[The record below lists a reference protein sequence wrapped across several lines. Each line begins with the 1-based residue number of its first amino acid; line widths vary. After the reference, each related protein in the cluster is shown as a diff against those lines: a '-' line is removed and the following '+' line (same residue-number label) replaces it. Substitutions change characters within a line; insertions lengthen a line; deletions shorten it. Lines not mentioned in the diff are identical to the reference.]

1 MKALTSVFLRFF
13 PPPQFISLEAVGVD
27 VSDTSLKYMQ
37 FKKDGSLLRLGLWG
51 DLKIP
56 DGVVEQ
62 GVVKDV
68 GALGK
73 VIAEVKKVTKTEFV
87 RLSLPEERAY
97 LFETSVKRS
106 LDSEEIYNAI
116 EFGLEQNIPVSPRDA
131 EFDYT
136 PVLHSEHGPDTRVVV
151 TAYTK
156 ETVLAY
162 YDACKI
168 AGVTPISFEVE
179 AQALA
184 RAVVPQGDTGVSL
197 IVDFGKTRT
206 GIGIVEKGILM
217 FTSTVDLGGIHLDE
231 ALTSVYPDA
240 TAEALIAMKNEHGL
254 LRSTEL
260 PLVRDAL
267 LVPVSTLKS
276 ELLTRLSYWSS
287 RPESENRGVSRVI
300 LCGGIANLAGLPDFL
315 TEALGVTT
323 AQAGVWQNAFS
334 IEHDVPPITR
344 RYSYGYATAV
354 GLALGSFIHDAV

>member
-1 MKALTSVFLRFF
+1 MTKGITAAFLRFF
-13 PPPQFISLEAVGVD
+13 PPPQFIALPAVGVD
-27 VSDTSLKYMQ
+27 VSDTSLKYVQ
-37 FKKDGSLLRLGLWG
+37 FVKDGPLLKLGLWG

-56 DGVVEQ
+56 DGIVEQ

-73 VIAEVKKVTKTEFV
+73 VIAEVKKITNTEFV

-106 LDSEEIYNAI
+106 LGPEEIYSAI
-116 EFGLEQNIPVSPRDA
+116 EFSLEQNIPISPRDA

-136 PVLHSEHGPDTRVVV
+136 PVDGEHGGDTRIIV

-162 YDACKI
+162 FDACKI

-184 RAVVPQGDTGVSL
+184 RAVVPQGDAGVSL

-217 FTSTVDLGGIHLDE
+217 FTSTVDLGGTHLDE
-231 ALTSVYPDA
+231 ALTGVYPHA
-240 TAEALIAMKNEHGL
+240 TPEELIAMKNDHGL
-254 LRSTEL
+254 LRSNEF

-267 LVPVSTLKS
+267 LVPVSALKS
-276 ELLTRLSYWSS
+276 ELLARLSYWSS
-287 RPESENRGVSRVI
+287 RPESETRGVSRVI
-300 LCGGIANLAGLPDFL
+300 VCGGIANLAGLSDFL
-315 TEALGVTT
+315 TEALGVAT
-323 AQAGVWQNAFS
+323 AQADVWQNALS
-334 IEHDVPPITR
+334 TLHDVPPITR

-354 GLALGSFIHDAV
+354 GLALGSFTHDAV

>member
-1 MKALTSVFLRFF
+1 MMKGITAAFLRFF
-13 PPPQFISLEAVGVD
+13 PPPQYISLEAIGVD

-37 FKKDGSLLRLGLWG
+37 FKKVGSKLHLGQWG

-68 GALGK
+68 PALGK
-73 VIAEVKKVTKTEFV
+73 VIAEVKKLTQAEFV

-97 LFETSVKRS
+97 LFETTAKRS
-106 LDSEEIYNAI
+106 LGSDEVYSAL
-116 EFGLEQNIPVSPRDA
+116 EFGLEQNIPISPRDA

-136 PVLHSEHGPDTRVVV
+136 PVHSEHAGDTHVVV

-168 AGVTPISFEVE
+168 AGITPLSFEVE

-184 RAVVPQGDTGVSL
+184 RAVVPQGDPGVSL

-206 GIGIVEKGILM
+206 GIGIVQNGILM
-217 FTSTVDLGGIHLDE
+217 FTSTVDLGGSHLDQ
-231 ALTSVYPDA
+231 ALLHVYPQA
-240 TAEALIAMKNEHGL
+240 TQEELIAMKNDHGI
-254 LRSTEL
+254 LRSPLL
-260 PLVRDAL
+260 PLVHDAL
-267 LVPVSTLKS
+267 LEPITTLKS
-276 ELLTRLSYWSS
+276 ELLARLSYWSS
-287 RPESENRGVSRVI
+287 RPDSAVQGITRVI

-315 TEALGVTT
+315 SEALAIPTV
-323 AQAGVWQNAFS
+323 QADVWQNAFS
-334 IEHDVPPITR
+334 IDHEVPPITR

-354 GLALGSFIHDAV
+354 GLALGSFMPDGV